1 MKIEM
6 GESLMMSWLRHK
18 QQCRIVQ
25 LNWKAS
31 PKWDL
36 KNKDEAV
43 TLFEKM
49 NKEFSVFEGK
59 FDQTIKQAEIDVLGI
74 AYEDTALKYYA
85 VDIAYHEQ
93 GLQYG
98 AKDENSK
105 RISKK
110 ILRSALVLLTYFAD
124 TSGEIIFASPKI
136 HDASYSKLQSTMER
150 LTNFFQKYGYNYTI
164 KLIANNDFSHTIFEP
179 VIEISQE
186 VSDTSELFLRS
197 FQLSQLCTKQNIP
210 QNNKK
215 NSKTNEYK
223 QKIGEYVREK
233 FKELFDNDKLSSEEL
248 QNLQDTSYS
257 REHLN
262 LSFPCLTTNR
272 DAQKDRYYAKPY
284 KGKYFLCNDWYARQ
298 KNF

>member
-6 GESLMMSWLRHK
+6 GESLMISWLRHK
-18 QQCRIVQ
+18 QQCRNVQ

-49 NKEFSVFEGK
+49 NKEFCVFEGK

-98 AKDENSK
+98 TKDENSK

-110 ILRSALVLLTYFAD
+110 IF
-124 TSGEIIFASPKI
+124 
-136 HDASYSKLQSTMER
+136 
-150 LTNFFQKYGYNYTI
+150 
-164 KLIANNDFSHTIFEP
+164 
-179 VIEISQE
+179 
-186 VSDTSELFLRS
+186 
-197 FQLSQLCTKQNIP
+197 
-210 QNNKK
+210 
-215 NSKTNEYK
+215 
-223 QKIGEYVREK
+223 
-233 FKELFDNDKLSSEEL
+233 
-248 QNLQDTSYS
+248 
-257 REHLN
+257 
-262 LSFPCLTTNR
+262 
-272 DAQKDRYYAKPY
+272 
-284 KGKYFLCNDWYARQ
+284 
-298 KNF
+298 